1 MFSPISPLKDRHS
14 TRWQCAVAWM
24 MTAVLLSSV
33 VSPVLAKSRI
43 LEGGAQLGTA
53 ATAKYTLPSGLV
65 QSATSNVVIT
75 KIQNVFSL
83 ALEGDTAISGEN
95 KFHNRIRN
103 TGNVAIQEVTLTAS
117 DFVNVSQ
124 YTVTS
129 EGKETILTPASPSF
143 TLALSDGGLKPD
155 ALFSF
160 EAAILQLASDKS
172 AHVSLTVTGP
182 ENASAKLTQEYDPAI
197 GSFTI
202 RPIEKKIDIAR
213 GGLDVKDFV
222 YLFDI
227 DTKDAGTTYMGMTVD
242 LSSDALKG
250 LSFDKKN
257 GYQIAIHN
265 GDNVWEALQPGA
277 VRPWG
282 EGYKA
287 KLTQVD
293 DQKFFL
299 ALEFPA
305 NAKTNKAQLRFM
317 VLADE
322 TAALGARNLQAVTG
336 KIVDIN
342 AVGLGADSVKTPPI
356 NVNVTGVLR
365 RELGLG
371 RPAGESGDHAAV
383 PGQIVS
389 LKALIENT
397 GESEDTFVLSSESA
411 DLPKETKL
419 VWITG
424 TPHDDKDAPAITLA
438 AGKQQVIELQV
449 QLAPFNADDGISVMA
464 AIEHKIAIKAMP
476 QNSKDEALAKKVFY
490 TLALGDRT
498 VNLVGIAGTNEET
511 IVNHVVVANE
521 ASTSFKIRVKNT
533 TEVASQEAYI
543 VSVKEFAGLSVFLYP
558 ADAGGVCGP
567 DAGSLSTFDTGLI
580 AGGANKDLC
589 AQVSGS
595 STNGGLGNRTKAGM
609 VLEVVSRIEH
619 NGKTKAELP
628 LNLYVAQSEAIQ
640 DQTPTKVIEPNGVV
654 SFYHEILNTSD
665 IKLTITKSDLVTKM
679 ESGWIAT
686 ATLVDVDGKPL
697 PVQTIELGSKEK
709 ARIQLTITAPANVP
723 TTETGSI
730 LTVNGQFQYTAVA
743 RLLGENTYKLIGIFD
758 GKLVKEQA
766 LDAACDT
773 SPNDNMFGQGEIV
786 AKPAACIWYRLT
798 LENKSGVDYADMA
811 ITDTASNYAVVSTDA
826 SNQPTLTLI
835 SKDGVET
842 PAAAPAV
849 ANGRVNGHLDGLKN
863 QQKAV
868 LKYRVKIDGLL

>member
-24 MTAVLLSSV
+24 MTAVLLSGV

-83 ALEGDTAISGEN
+83 ALEGDTTISGVN

-103 TGNVAIQEVTLTAS
+103 TGNVAIKEVTLTAS
-117 DFVNVSQ
+117 DFLNVSQ
-124 YTVTS
+124 YTVWS
-129 EGKETILTPASPSF
+129 EGKETILTAASPSF
-143 TLALSDGGLKPD
+143 TLALSDTGLEPEE
-155 ALFSF
+155 LFSF
-160 EAAILQLASDKS
+160 EATILQVASDKA
-172 AHVSLTVTGP
+172 AHVSLTVSGP
-182 ENASAKLTQEYDPAI
+182 ENASAKLIQEYDPAI
-197 GSFTI
+197 GTFAI

-213 GGLDVKDFV
+213 GGLDTKDFV

-227 DTKDAGTTYMGMTVD
+227 DTKDASTTYMGMTVD
-242 LSSDALKG
+242 LSGEALKG

-257 GYQIAIHN
+257 GYQVSIHN
-265 GDNVWEALQPGA
+265 GDNVWEALEPGT

-305 NAKTNKAQLRFM
+305 NAKTDKAQLRFV
-317 VLADE
+317 VLADD
-322 TAALGARNLQAVTG
+322 TAALGSRILQAETG
-336 KIVDIN
+336 KIADMS
-342 AVGLGADSVKTPPI
+342 ATGLGADSAKTPPI
-356 NVNVTGVLR
+356 NVNVTGILR
-365 RELGLG
+365 RELGLSL
-371 RPAGESGDHAAV
+371 PVGESGDHAAV

-424 TPHDDKDAPAITLA
+424 TPNDDKDAPAITLA
-438 AGKQQVIELQV
+438 AGKNQVIELQV
-449 QLAPFNADDGISVMA
+449 QLAPSNTEDAVSVMA
-464 AIEHKIAIKAMP
+464 AIAHKITIKATP
-476 QNSKDEALAKKVFY
+476 ENNKDEALTKKVSY

-498 VNLVGIAGTNEET
+498 VSLVGIAGTNEER
-511 IVNHVVVANE
+511 IVNHVVVANDS
-521 ASTSFKIRVKNT
+521 STTFKIRVKNT
-533 TEVASQEAYI
+533 TEVASHEAYI
-543 VSVKEFAGLSVFLYP
+543 VGVKESAGLGVRLYP
-558 ADAGGVCGP
+558 ADAGGICGP
-567 DAGSLSTFDTGLI
+567 DAGSLSSFDTGLI
-580 AGGANKDLC
+580 SGGTDKDLC

-595 STNGGLGNRTKAGM
+595 ATNGGLGNRTKAGI
-609 VLEVVSRIEH
+609 VLEVVSKIEH

-628 LNLYVAQSEAIQ
+628 LNLYVAQSETIQ

-679 ESGWIAT
+679 ESGWTVT
-686 ATLVDVDGKPL
+686 ATLVDVDGEPL
-697 PVQTIELGSKEK
+697 PAQSIELESKEK
-709 ARIQLTITAPANVP
+709 VRIQLTITAPANVP
-723 TTETGSI
+723 TTETASI
-730 LTVNGQFQYTAVA
+730 LTVNGQFQYTAVT

-766 LDAACDT
+766 LDASCD
-773 SPNDNMFGQGEIV
+773 SLPDGKLFGQSEII

-798 LENKSGVDYADMA
+798 LENTSGVDYADLA
-811 ITDTASNYAVVSTDA
+811 ITDTAPMHSVVSTDA
-826 SNQPTLTLI
+826 PNQPTLTLI
-835 SKDGVET
+835 AKDGAET
-842 PAAAPAV
+842 PATAPAV
-849 ANGRVNGHLDGLKN
+849 ANGRVDGHLDALEN